1 MLPEFLRDL
10 ARLGPAQIASWIIA
24 GGAGY
29 WLWLWPQW
37 YPPVAYKKAETF
49 TPAEVAEWN
58 ERSGGKKKAS

>member
-1 MLPEFLRDL
+1 MFPNFC
-10 ARLGPAQIASWIIA
+10 AFGALGPALASWIVA

-29 WLWLWPQW
+29 WLWLRPQW

>member
-1 MLPEFLRDL
+1 MLPEFLRVWEL
-10 ARLGPAQIASWIIA
+10 SRLSLASWIVA

-29 WLWLWPQW
+29 WLWLRPQW